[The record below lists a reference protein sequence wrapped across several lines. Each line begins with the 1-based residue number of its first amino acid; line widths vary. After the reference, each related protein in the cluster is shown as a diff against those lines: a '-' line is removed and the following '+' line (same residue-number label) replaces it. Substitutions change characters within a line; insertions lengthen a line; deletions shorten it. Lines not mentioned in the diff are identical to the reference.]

1 MRQIIQEQI
10 GSCPHRDDS
19 TVDGSGQASF
29 VEAFHRAVSIAFL
42 IAERPGILRP
52 RALVVVHA
60 PQVYA
65 PTRVQDAAAYLLRSP
80 SAAAE
85 GSRLATDAIERL
97 RSKRGEPKPATGK
110 GKAKRWGVRPPGTAP
125 RHNACTR
132 PFSPEPRAL
141 ASTLATRSRL
151 LIGCPLCLSFGTGEG
166 IYGLRRGDQDVLLE
180 IRDV

>member
-29 VEAFHRAVSIAFL
+29 AEAFHRAVSIAFL

-65 PTRVQDAAAYLLRSP
+65 PTRVQEAAAYQLRSP

-97 RSKRGEPKPATGK
+97 WSKRGEPKPATGK
-110 GKAKRWGVRPPGTAP
+110 GKAKRWGVRPPGA
-125 RHNACTR
+125 A
-132 PFSPEPRAL
+132 